1 MFGRK
6 NKIKVT
12 NEKPM
17 CSNCLYAQY
26 NEEYDL
32 ICKGKKEV
40 EPDHKCMRYKLDI
53 TKAAN
58 QRGHIATNKQ
68 FDEDMFKL

>member
-1 MFGRK
+1 MFG
-6 NKIKVT
+6 IKRGITVT
-12 NEKPM
+12 EEKPS
-17 CSNCLYAQY
+17 CSSCIYSQL

-40 EPDHKCMRYKLDI
+40 EPDNCCRKYELDI

-58 QRGHIATNKQ
+58 KRSHSSLKKPV
-68 FDEDMFKL
+68 DENLFKL